1 MAVGQ
6 DTQAERRRPARGSS
20 ATARAASGKKPN
32 NGTVEV
38 SKQDLQTLVDALRS
52 ARDGDLDVRLPA
64 RKSGP
69 MGDVTKAFNQLA
81 ERREGLSNELTR
93 ISRVIGREG
102 RMTERML
109 LKGAKGSWASAADAV
124 NRLIEDLVRPT
135 NEVSRVLDA
144 VAQGDLTQ
152 KMSLKIEGRPVRGEF
167 LRIGTTV
174 NTMVDQLSS
183 FAAEVTRV
191 AREVGTEG
199 VLGGQARVKDV
210 SGIWRELTDNVN
222 FMANNLTTQVRN
234 IAEVTTAVA
243 NGDLSKKITV
253 DARGEVLELKNTIN
267 TMVDQLSS
275 FADEVT
281 RVAREV
287 GTEGKLGGQAVVK
300 GVSGTWKDLT
310 DNVNFMA
317 TNLTSQ
323 VRGIARVVTAVADG
337 NLNQKFT
344 IEAKGEVAALADT
357 INSMIDTLRLF
368 AAEVTRVAKEVGTE
382 GKLGGQAEVEGVSGT
397 WRGLTESVNGMASN
411 LTDQVRNIADV
422 TTAVAQGDLSRK
434 ITVDAKGEIL
444 RLKNTIN
451 TMVDQLSSF
460 ADEVTRVAREVGT
473 EGQLGGQANVKGVS
487 GTWKDLTDNV
497 NFMATNLTTQVRGI
511 AKVVTAVANGDL
523 DQKFTIEA
531 KGEVAQLADTINT
544 MVDTLRVFA
553 EQVTGV
559 AREVGT
565 EGILGG
571 QAEVPNVAGTWKG
584 LTDNVNSMAN
594 NLTTQV
600 RNIAEVTTA
609 VARGDLSRKITVQAK
624 GEVAELAETINTM
637 VDQLSSFAAEVTRVA
652 KEVGTEGRLGG
663 QADVKDVSGTWRDLT
678 DNVNTLADNLTNQV
692 RNIAYV
698 TTAVAKGDLSRK
710 ITVDARGEIAEL
722 KDTINTM
729 VDQLSSF
736 ADEVTR
742 VAREV
747 GTAGILGGQADVP
760 GVSGTW
766 KALTDNVNFMA
777 NNLTGQVRNIAEVTT
792 AVANGDLSKKI
803 TVDVKGEVLELK
815 NTINTMVDQLS
826 AFAAEVTR
834 VATEVGTEGRLGGL
848 AEVEDVSGTWR
859 GLTESV
865 NGMASNLTDQVR
877 NIAEVTT
884 AVANG
889 DLSKKITVDAR
900 GEILELK
907 NTINTMVDQ
916 LSSFADEVTR
926 VAREV
931 GTEGKLGGQAVVKGV
946 SGTWKDLTDNVNTL
960 ADNLSTQVRNIAEV
974 TTAVATGDLSKKITV
989 DVKGEVLELKQTI
1002 NTMVDQLSSF
1012 ADEVTRV
1019 AREVGT
1025 EGILGGQANVKG
1037 VSGTWKDLTD
1047 NVNTLADNLSSQVR
1061 NIAEVTTAVANGD
1074 LSKKITVEAR
1084 GEVLELKDTVNTMVD
1099 QLRSFA
1105 AEVTRVAKEVGT
1117 EGRLGGQANVEG
1129 VSGTWKDLTD
1139 NVNTLADNLSNQV
1152 RNIAEV
1158 TTAVATGDLTK
1169 KITVDVKG
1177 EVLALKNTI
1186 NTMVDQLSAFAD
1198 EVTRVAREVGTEGKL
1213 GAQANVKGVSGTW
1226 KDLTDNVNTL
1236 ADNLT
1241 GQVRNIAE
1249 VTTAVAKGELSKKIT
1264 VDARGEILELKN
1276 TINTMVDQLSSF
1288 AAEVTRVAKE
1298 VGTEGKLGVQAQVE
1312 GVSGVWKGLTDNVNQ
1327 LAGTLTTQLRAI
1339 SEVSQAVTSGD
1350 LTRSIAVEAQG
1361 EVAELKDTINQMIE
1375 NLAETTRTNEEQDWL
1390 NSNLARFTGIL
1401 QGLRDLETVSRLV
1414 MSELTPLVGA
1424 QHGAFFMMEGTEADD
1439 QSLRLIASYGYK
1451 ERKNVPNRFSPGEGL
1466 VGQAALEQKPILLT
1480 EAPEDYI
1487 RVTSGLG
1494 ESAPVNL
1501 MVLPVLFEDQVMAV
1515 LEIAS
1520 FTRYT
1525 PNQQA
1530 FLEQLAESI
1539 GVVLNT
1545 IIANLRTE
1553 ELLQQSQGLTQE
1565 LQSQSEE
1572 LQAQQEE
1579 LQQSNKELEE
1589 QAASLTAS
1597 EELLQT
1603 QQEELQQTNEELE
1616 EKAQQ
1621 LEEQNRRIEIKNREI
1636 ELARAALEEKAE
1648 QLSLS
1653 SRYKSE
1659 FLANMS
1665 HELRTP
1671 LNSLLILAKLLA
1683 ENPDEN
1689 LTEKQIEFAST
1700 IYSAGSDLLD
1710 LINDILDLSKVEAGR
1725 MVVNVGD
1732 VSLAE
1737 VREFVERSFRPV
1749 AEDKSLEF
1757 EVEVHGANVP
1767 PALETDEQRLQ
1778 QVLKNLLSNAF
1789 KFTDKGS
1796 VKLRVELAE
1805 GRQFASEALS
1815 HAEGVLAFSV
1825 TDTGIGIPDDKL
1837 RLIFEAFQQADG
1849 TTSRRF
1855 GGTGLGLS
1863 ISREIARLLGGE
1875 IRVESAPGKGST
1887 FTLFLPVT
1895 FPRHVERPTPR
1906 KVEIDSVVFPRDD
1919 ENGGSPVTA
1928 PELDPSMLLPNEV
1941 HDDRDELAE
1950 GDRVV
1955 LIVEDDPDFAKTELE
1970 IARGRGFKGLVAL
1983 RGDSGLALAHEFKPD
1998 AIILD
2003 MQLPVMDGWTVL
2015 DHLKHHPGTRHIPVH
2030 IVSGADEKQN
2040 ALKAGAV
2047 AFLEKPITKEGLEGA
2062 FGQIERFIERDVRN
2076 LLVVEDDETQ
2086 RNAVVELI
2094 GVGEDVEVTA
2104 VGSSEE
2110 ALEALERMHFDCMV
2124 LDLKLPEMGGFDL
2137 LEKLKGDD
2145 RYSSI
2150 PVIVY
2155 TGKELTRREE
2165 TKLKKFSDAIVVK
2178 DASSPER
2185 LLDETSLFLHRVERK
2200 LPREKRRMLEQLHS
2214 ADEVFRGKKILIVD
2228 DDVRNVFA
2236 LTSVLEAS
2244 GMEVVYAENGRD
2256 GIETLKSEPGVD
2268 LVLMDI
2274 MMPELDGYE
2283 TIQAVRRMDE
2293 FKQLPIISLTAKAM
2307 KGDREKS
2314 IASGASDYITKPV
2327 DTDQLLSLMRVWL
2340 YK

>member
-1 MAVGQ
+1 VAARE
-6 DTQAERRRPARGSS
+6 TQTRKR
-20 ATARAASGKKPN
+20 RAANRAPASSSRAG
-32 NGTVEV
+32 NGTVEI
-38 SKQDLQTLVDALRS
+38 KKKDLQELLDALRA
-52 ARDGDLDVRLPA
+52 ARDGEMSVRLSA
-64 RKSGP
+64 QKSGV
-69 MGDVTKAFNQLA
+69 MGDVAKAFNGLA
-81 ERREGLSNELTR
+81 ERREGLTNELDR
-93 ISRVIGREG
+93 LSKVIGREG
-102 RMTERML
+102 KMAERAQ
-109 LKGAKGSWASAADAV
+109 LKNAKGSWADSIASV
-124 NRLIEDLVRPT
+124 NSMVDDLVRPT
-135 NEVSRVLDA
+135 IEVSRVLGA
-144 VAQGDLTQ
+144 VAEGDLTQ
-152 KMSLKIEGRPVRGEF
+152 KMSLKIDGRPVRGEF

-174 NTMVDQLSS
+174 NTMLDQLSS

-199 VLGGQARVKDV
+199 TLGGQARVKGV
-210 SGIWRELTDNVN
+210 SGIWRDLTDNVN
-222 FMANNLTTQVRN
+222 LMANNLTVQVRN

-267 TMVDQLSS
+267 TMVDQLRS

-287 GTEGKLGGQAVVK
+287 GTEGKLGGQA
-300 GVSGTWKDLT
+300 T
-310 DNVNFMA
+310 
-317 TNLTSQ
+317 
-323 VRGIARVVTAVADG
+323 
-337 NLNQKFT
+337 
-344 IEAKGEVAALADT
+344 
-357 INSMIDTLRLF
+357 
-368 AAEVTRVAKEVGTE
+368 
-382 GKLGGQAEVEGVSGT
+382 
-397 WRGLTESVNGMASN
+397 
-411 LTDQVRNIADV
+411 
-422 TTAVAQGDLSRK
+422 
-434 ITVDAKGEIL
+434 
-444 RLKNTIN
+444 
-451 TMVDQLSSF
+451 
-460 ADEVTRVAREVGT
+460 
-473 EGQLGGQANVKGVS
+473 VKGVS

-523 DQKFTIEA
+523 NQKFTIEA
-531 KGEVAQLADTINT
+531 KGEVAALADTINS
-544 MVDTLRVFA
+544 MIDTLRVFA
-553 EQVTGV
+553 EQVTTV
-559 AREVGT
+559 ARQVGT
-565 EGILGG
+565 EGKLGG
-571 QAEVPNVAGTWKG
+571 QADVPGVAGTWKA
-584 LTDNVNSMAN
+584 LTDSVNGMAT
-594 NLTTQV
+594 NLTDQV
-600 RNIAEVTTA
+600 RNIADVTTA
-609 VARGDLSRKITVQAK
+609 VAKGDLSKKITVEVK
-624 GEVAELAETINTM
+624 GEVLRLKNTINTM
-637 VDQLSSFAAEVTRVA
+637 VDQLSSFADEVTRVA
-652 KEVGTEGRLGG
+652 KEVGTEGKLGG
-663 QADVKDVSGTWRDLT
+663 QAQVKGVSGTWRELT
-678 DNVNTLADNLTNQV
+678 NNVNQLADNLTNQV
-692 RNIAYV
+692 RNIADV

-710 ITVDARGEIAEL
+710 ITVDARGEILEL
-722 KDTINTM
+722 KNTINTM
-729 VDQLSSF
+729 VDQLSGF

-747 GTAGILGGQADVP
+747 GTEGILGGQAEVL

-777 NNLTGQVRNIAEVTT
+777 NNLTTQVRNIAEVTT
-792 AVANGDLSKKI
+792 AVAKGDLSKKI

-826 AFAAEVTR
+826 SFADEVTR
-834 VATEVGTEGRLGGL
+834 VATEVGTEGRLGGQ

-859 GLTESV
+859 GLTQSV

-877 NIAEVTT
+877 NIADVTT

-889 DLSKKITVDAR
+889 DLSKKITVEAR

-931 GTEGKLGGQAVVKGV
+931 GTEGKLGGQAQVRGV

-960 ADNLSTQVRNIAEV
+960 AGNLTSQVRNIAEV

-989 DVKGEVLELKQTI
+989 EVKGEIAQLKNTI

-1025 EGILGGQANVKG
+1025 EGRLGGQAQVKG

-1047 NVNTLADNLSSQVR
+1047 NVNAMADNLTDQVR
-1061 NIAEVTTAVANGD
+1061 NIAEVTTAVATGD
-1074 LSKKITVEAR
+1074 LSKKITVDAR
-1084 GEVLELKDTVNTMVD
+1084 GEVLELKETINTMVD

-1139 NVNTLADNLSNQV
+1139 NVNTLADNLTTQV

-1158 TTAVATGDLTK
+1158 TTAVATGDLSK

-1177 EVLALKNTI
+1177 EILQLKNTI
-1186 NTMVDQLSAFAD
+1186 NTMVDQLSSFAD

-1213 GAQANVKGVSGTW
+1213 GGQAQVKGVSGTW

-1241 GQVRNIAE
+1241 NQVRNIAE

-1276 TINTMVDQLSSF
+1276 TINTMVDQLSTF
-1288 AAEVTRVAKE
+1288 AAEVTRVARE
-1298 VGTEGKLGVQAQVE
+1298 VGGEGKLGVQAQVE

-1339 SEVSQAVTSGD
+1339 SEVSTAVTQGD

-1375 NLAETTRTNEEQDWL
+1375 NLAETTRVNTEQDWL
-1390 NSNLARFTGIL
+1390 NSNMARFTGLL
-1401 QGLRDLETVSRLV
+1401 QGERDLETVSRLI

-1424 QHGAFFMMEGTEADD
+1424 QHGAFFMMESPDGEGDEFE
-1439 QSLRLIASYGYK
+1439 LRLLASYGYK
-1451 ERKNVPNRFSPGEGL
+1451 QRKNVPTKFKIGEGI
-1466 VGQAALEQKPILLT
+1466 VGQSALELKPIVIT
-1480 EAPEDYI
+1480 QAPDDYVRI
-1487 RVTSGLG
+1487 TSGLG
-1494 ESAPVNL
+1494 EGAPVNL
-1501 MVLPVLFEDQVMAV
+1501 IVLPVLFEDQVLAV
-1515 LEIAS
+1515 IELAS
-1520 FTRYT
+1520 FQRFSST
-1525 PNQQA
+1525 QQA
-1530 FLEQLAESI
+1530 FLEQLSESI

-1545 IIANLRTE
+1545 IQANMRTE
-1553 ELLQQSQGLTQE
+1553 ELLVQSQGLTQE

-1579 LQQSNKELEE
+1579 LQQTNKELEE
-1589 QAASLTAS
+1589 QAASLKAS

-1616 EKAQQ
+1616 EKAQL

-1648 QLSLS
+1648 QLALS

-1671 LNSLLILAKLLA
+1671 LNSLLILAKLLS
-1683 ENPDEN
+1683 ENPEQN
-1689 LTEKQIEFAST
+1689 LSDKQIEFSNT
-1700 IYSAGSDLLD
+1700 IYSAGSDLLE

-1725 MVVNVGD
+1725 MDVNIAD
-1732 VSLAE
+1732 VKLSEL
-1737 VREFVERSFRPV
+1737 RDFVERSFRPV
-1749 AEDKSLEF
+1749 AEDKELDF
-1757 EVEVHGANVP
+1757 EIEVHGANVP
-1767 PALETDEQRLQ
+1767 PAIETDEQRLQ

-1789 KFTDKGS
+1789 KFTDSGC
-1796 VKLRVELAE
+1796 VKLRIGVAE
-1805 GRQFASEALS
+1805 GKQFASETLS
-1815 HAEGVLAFSV
+1815 QADTVIEFVV
-1825 TDTGIGIPDDKL
+1825 EDTGVGIPQDKL

-1849 TTSRRF
+1849 TTSRRY

-1875 IRVESAPGKGST
+1875 IHVSSAIGEGSV
-1887 FTLFLPVT
+1887 FTLFLPGS
-1895 FPRHVERPTPR
+1895 FRQVERPAPADTFDETIVFD
-1906 KVEIDSVVFPRDD
+1906 VEAAG
-1919 ENGGSPVTA
+1919 NGASLAVHEA
-1928 PELDPSMLLPNEV
+1928 PELDPTLLLPSDV
-1941 HDDRDELAE
+1941 RDDRDGIQE

-1955 LIVEDDPDFAKTELE
+1955 LIVEDDPDLASTELDV
-1970 IARGRGFKGLVAL
+1970 ARERGFKGIVAL
-1983 RGDSGLALAHEFKPD
+1983 RGDSGLALAHEYKPD

-2003 MQLPVMDGWTVL
+2003 MKLPVMDGWTVL
-2015 DHLKHHPGTRHIPVH
+2015 DHLKRHPETRHIPVH
-2030 IVSGADEKQN
+2030 IVSAGDGRQN

-2047 AFLEKPITKEGLEGA
+2047 AFVEKPISKESLEDTFGAISSFIDQGL
-2062 FGQIERFIERDVRN
+2062 RR
-2076 LLVVEDDETQ
+2076 LLLVEDDEEQ
-2086 RNAVVELI
+2086 RNSVVELI
-2094 GVGEDVEVTA
+2094 GGGEDVEVTA
-2104 VGSSEE
+2104 VGSAEE
-2110 ALEALERMHFDCMV
+2110 ALEALELQRYDCMV
-2124 LDLKLPEMGGFDL
+2124 LDLKLPDMGGFAL
-2137 LEKLKGDD
+2137 LEKLQVEG
-2145 RYSSI
+2145 RHAAI

-2155 TGKELTRREE
+2155 TGKELTRAEE
-2165 TKLKKFSDAIVVK
+2165 TELKKFADSIIVK

-2200 LPREKRRMLEQLHS
+2200 LPKEKRRMLEQLHS
-2214 ADEVFRGKKILIVD
+2214 AEEVFNQKKILIVD

-2236 LTSVLEAS
+2236 LTSVLEAH
-2244 GMEVVYAENGRD
+2244 GMEVLYAETGQD
-2256 GIETLKSEPGVD
+2256 GIELLRSTPEID

-2274 MMPELDGYE
+2274 MMPGMDGYE
-2283 TIQAVRRMDE
+2283 TMGLIRADE
-2293 FKQLPIISLTAKAM
+2293 SFKNLPIISLTAKAM

>member
-1 MAVGQ
+1 VAAP
-6 DTQAERRRPARGSS
+6 DTKKRRAPSRAPATNR
-20 ATARAASGKKPN
+20 RAADNAMVEIKK
-32 NGTVEV
+32 
-38 SKQDLQTLVDALRS
+38 KDLQELLEALRS
-52 ARDGDLDVRLPA
+52 ARDGETGVRLSA
-64 RKSGP
+64 QKSGV
-69 MGDVTKAFNQLA
+69 MGDVAKAFNGLE
-81 ERREGLSNELTR
+81 ERREGLTDEL
-93 ISRVIGREG
+93 SRVSGVIGREG
-102 RMTERML
+102 RMTERAQ
-109 LKGAKGSWASAADAV
+109 LKNSKGTWSESINSV
-124 NRLIEDLVRPT
+124 NSMIDDLVRPT
-135 NEVSRVLDA
+135 IEVSRVLDA
-144 VAQGDLTQ
+144 VAEGDLSQ
-152 KMSLKIEGRPVRGEF
+152 KMALKIAGQPLRGEF

-174 NTMVDQLSS
+174 NTMLDQLSS
-183 FAAEVTRV
+183 FASEVTRV

-199 VLGGQARVKDV
+199 ILGGQARVKDV
-210 SGIWRELTDNVN
+210 SGIWRDLTDNVN

-234 IAEVTTAVA
+234 IADVTTAVA

-253 DARGEVLELKNTIN
+253 DVKGEVLELKNTIN
-267 TMVDQLSS
+267 TMVDQLRS

-287 GTEGKLGGQAVVK
+287 GTEGKLGGQATVK
-300 GVSGTWKDLT
+300 GVSGTWKNLT

-317 TNLTSQ
+317 TNLTTQ
-323 VRGIARVVTAVADG
+323 VRGIAKVVTAVADG

-357 INSMIDTLRLF
+357 INSMIDTLRVF
-368 AAEVTRVAKEVGTE
+368 AEQVTTVARQVGTE
-382 GKLGGQAEVEGVSGT
+382 GKLGGQAEVPGVAGT
-397 WRGLTESVNGMASN
+397 WKALTDSVNGMAAN

-422 TTAVAQGDLSRK
+422 TTAVAKGDLSRK
-434 ITVDAKGEIL
+434 ITVEVKGEVL

-460 ADEVTRVAREVGT
+460 ADEVTRVA
-473 EGQLGGQANVKGVS
+473 
-487 GTWKDLTDNV
+487 
-497 NFMATNLTTQVRGI
+497 
-511 AKVVTAVANGDL
+511 
-523 DQKFTIEA
+523 
-531 KGEVAQLADTINT
+531 
-544 MVDTLRVFA
+544 
-553 EQVTGV
+553 
-559 AREVGT
+559 
-565 EGILGG
+565 
-571 QAEVPNVAGTWKG
+571 
-584 LTDNVNSMAN
+584 
-594 NLTTQV
+594 
-600 RNIAEVTTA
+600 
-609 VARGDLSRKITVQAK
+609 
-624 GEVAELAETINTM
+624 
-637 VDQLSSFAAEVTRVA
+637 

-663 QADVKDVSGTWRDLT
+663 QAEVKGVSGTWRELT
-678 DNVNTLADNLTNQV
+678 NNVNQLADNLTNQV
-692 RNIAYV
+692 RNIADV

-710 ITVDARGEIAEL
+710 ITVDARGEILEL
-722 KDTINTM
+722 KNTINTM

-742 VAREV
+742 VAKEV
-747 GTAGILGGQADVP
+747 GTEGMLGGQAQVK

-766 KALTDNVNFMA
+766 KDLTDNVNTLA
-777 NNLTGQVRNIAEVTT
+777 GNLTSQVRNIAEVTT
-792 AVANGDLSKKI
+792 AVALGDLSKKI

-826 AFAAEVTR
+826 SFADEVTR
-834 VATEVGTEGRLGGL
+834 VATEVGTEGRLGGQ
-848 AEVEDVSGTWR
+848 AEVKDVSGTWR
-859 GLTESV
+859 QLTQSV

-884 AVANG
+884 AVATGN
-889 DLSKKITVDAR
+889 LSKKITVEAR

-931 GTEGKLGGQAVVKGV
+931 GTEGKLGGQAQVKGV

-960 ADNLSTQVRNIAEV
+960 AGNLTSQVRNIADV

-989 DVKGEVLELKQTI
+989 NVKGEILELKNTI

-1025 EGILGGQANVKG
+1025 EGRLGGQAKVKG

-1047 NVNTLADNLSSQVR
+1047 NVNAMADNLTDQVR
-1061 NIAEVTTAVANGD
+1061 NIADVTTAVATGD
-1074 LSKKITVEAR
+1074 LSKKITVDAR
-1084 GEVLELKDTVNTMVD
+1084 GEVLELKETINTMVD

-1105 AEVTRVAKEVGT
+1105 AEVTRVAKEVGI

-1139 NVNTLADNLSNQV
+1139 NVNTLADNLTTQV

-1158 TTAVATGDLTK
+1158 TTAVATGDLSK
-1169 KITVDVKG
+1169 KITVNVKG
-1177 EVLALKNTI
+1177 EILQLKNTI
-1186 NTMVDQLSAFAD
+1186 NTMVDQLSSFAD

-1213 GAQANVKGVSGTW
+1213 GGQAKVKGVSGTW

-1241 GQVRNIAE
+1241 NQVRNIAE

-1276 TINTMVDQLSSF
+1276 TINTMVDQLSTF

-1312 GVSGVWKGLTDNVNQ
+1312 GVSGVWKGLTDNFNQ

-1339 SEVSQAVTSGD
+1339 SEVSQAVTQGD
-1350 LTRSIAVEAQG
+1350 LTRSIAVEAEG
-1361 EVAELKDTINQMIE
+1361 EVAELKNTINQMIE
-1375 NLAETTRTNEEQDWL
+1375 NLAETTRVNTEQDWL
-1390 NSNLARFTGIL
+1390 NSNMARFTGML
-1401 QGLRDLETVSRLV
+1401 QGERDLETVSRLI

-1424 QHGAFFMMEGTEADD
+1424 QHGAFFMMVSPDGEGDEFE
-1439 QSLRLIASYGYK
+1439 LRLLSTYGYK
-1451 ERKNVPNRFSPGEGL
+1451 QRKNVPNKFKVGEAL
-1466 VGQAALEQKPILLT
+1466 VGQAALEQKPILVT
-1480 EAPEDYI
+1480 QAPDDYVRI
-1487 RVTSGLG
+1487 SSGLG
-1494 ESAPVNL
+1494 EGTPINL
-1501 MVLPVLFEDQVMAV
+1501 IVLPVLFEDQVLAV
-1515 LEIAS
+1515 IELAS
-1520 FTRYT
+1520 FQRFA
-1525 PNQQA
+1525 NVQQA
-1530 FLEQLAESI
+1530 FLEQLSESI

-1545 IIANLRTE
+1545 IQANMRTE
-1553 ELLQQSQGLTQE
+1553 ELLAQSQGLTQE

-1579 LQQSNKELEE
+1579 LQQTNKELEE
-1589 QAASLTAS
+1589 QAASLKAS

-1616 EKAQQ
+1616 EKAQL

-1671 LNSLLILAKLLA
+1671 LNSLLILAKLLG
-1683 ENPDEN
+1683 ENSDAN
-1689 LTEKQIEFAST
+1689 LNKKQIEFANT
-1700 IYSAGSDLLD
+1700 IYGAGSDLLD

-1725 MVVNVGD
+1725 MDVNVSD
-1732 VSLAE
+1732 VKLSDL
-1737 VREFVERSFRPV
+1737 RDFVERSFRPV
-1749 AEDKSLEF
+1749 AEDKTLDF
-1757 EVEVHGANVP
+1757 EIEVHGANVP
-1767 PALETDEQRLQ
+1767 PAIETDEQRLQ
-1778 QVLKNLLSNAF
+1778 QVIKNLLSNAF
-1789 KFTDKGS
+1789 KFTESGG
-1796 VKLRVELAE
+1796 VKLRIGVAE
-1805 GRQFASEALS
+1805 GRQFASESLS
-1815 HAEGVLAFSV
+1815 RAEAVLEFTV
-1825 TDTGIGIPDDKL
+1825 EDTGVGIAHDKL

-1849 TTSRRF
+1849 TTSRRY

-1875 IRVESAPGKGST
+1875 IHVESEVGRGST
-1887 FTLFLPVT
+1887 FTLFLPAT
-1895 FPRHVERPTPR
+1895 FRPVEHPQVAPSI
-1906 KVEIDSVVFPRDD
+1906 EEAVVFPGDG
-1919 ENGGSPVTA
+1919 NGGAPPASAREA
-1928 PELDPSMLLPNEV
+1928 PELDPALLLPSDV
-1941 HDDRDELAE
+1941 RDDRDDIQD

-1955 LIVEDDPDFAKTELE
+1955 LIVEDDPDLARTELE
-1970 IARGRGFKGLVAL
+1970 VARDRGFKGIVAI

-2003 MQLPVMDGWTVL
+2003 MKLPVMDGWTVL
-2015 DHLKHHPGTRHIPVH
+2015 DRLKHHPETRHIPVH
-2030 IVSGADEKQN
+2030 IVSAGDGRQN

-2047 AFLEKPITKEGLEGA
+2047 AFLEKPISKEGLENT
-2062 FGQIERFIERDVRN
+2062 FGEIRSFIERGLKR
-2076 LLVVEDDETQ
+2076 LLVVEDDESQ
-2086 RNAVVELI
+2086 RQAVVELI
-2094 GVGEDVEVTA
+2094 GSDEDVEVTA
-2104 VGSSEE
+2104 VGSGEA
-2110 ALEALERMHFDCMV
+2110 ALEALDLERFDCMV
-2124 LDLKLPEMGGFDL
+2124 LDLKLPDMGGFTL
-2137 LEKLKGDD
+2137 LEKLKEDE
-2145 RYSSI
+2145 RHSSI
-2150 PVIVY
+2150 PVIIY
-2155 TGKELTRREE
+2155 TGKELTRSEE
-2165 TKLKKFSDAIVVK
+2165 TKLKKFAKSIVVK

-2200 LPREKRRMLEQLHS
+2200 LPKEKRRMLEQLHS
-2214 ADEVFRGKKILIVD
+2214 ADEVLKQRKILIVD

-2236 LTSVLEAS
+2236 LTSVLES
-2244 GMEVVYAENGRD
+2244 HGMEVLYAENGND
-2256 GIETLKSEPGVD
+2256 GIELLRQHPEVD

-2274 MMPELDGYE
+2274 MMPGMDGYE
-2283 TIQAVRRMDE
+2283 TMRVIRADE
-2293 FKQLPIISLTAKAM
+2293 SFKQLPIISLTAKAM